1 MDYVYL
7 LCFVFFYIN
16 FKTENTFIKVFIHT
30 MMITKTAGK
39 ILQQ

>member
-1 MDYVYL
+1 MYIYYVL
-7 LCFVFFYIN
+7 FFYIN